1 MIRYEPWGE
10 AKLRQHSNGDR
21 FKRLWVVTGDGDRE
35 GLVRLVCV
43 CGLCMEG
50 SLRGHLELGE
60 LVLDLG
66 NLEKELRGLL
76 AL

>member
-1 MIRYEPWGE
+1 
-10 AKLRQHSNGDR
+10 
-21 FKRLWVVTGDGDRE
+21 VVTGDGDRE

-43 CGLCMEG
+43 CGLGMEG